1 MEKYV
6 YRKVKLYI
14 HVRFVLIV
22 LDLLEALREKLYYL
36 FCLFGFSF
44 SYPGLTVILLTRR
57 ISTTSKQAIDHRFCV
72 FRIIRKRSTA
82 PFPNY

>member
-1 MEKYV
+1 MEKCV

-14 HVRFVLIV
+14 PTFCVDIV
-22 LDLLEALREKLYYL
+22 LDLRALREKLYCL
-36 FCLFGFSF
+36 FCLFDFSF
-44 SYPGLTVILLTRR
+44 SYPSLTVILLTRR